1 MRSVVRQLTT
11 DLNLKVLNKFD
22 VRRYGV
28 VGHRNDVSAFVF
40 KDLSVRAERLDYALR
55 LHGRVDNIARADDV

>member
-1 MRSVVRQLTT
+1 
-11 DLNLKVLNKFD
+11 VLNKFD

-40 KDLSVRAERLDYALR
+40 KDLSVRAERLCYASRLR
-55 LHGRVDNIARADDV
+55 WWVDDIALADDVQTANDVRRL